1 MIKQKNIGELI
12 IISGTTCAGK
22 GSVIHKLLE
31 NHNDILLSTSY
42 TSRPKRENEIHG
54 KDYNFVKEDDFAI
67 KVAVGDIT
75 CFESYKVANGDIWM
89 YGYMKKDLYN
99 GCIMALNPKS
109 IEQLKQDGYK
119 VVSINLYIP
128 EYIRI
133 YRILKRKDNQGTKEI
148 IRRSKQDKL
157 EFKKYK
163 FDYKVKNRNLDKTV
177 DSILDI
183 ISKEL
188 TTIINHKGI
197 IAE

>member
-1 MIKQKNIGELI
+1 MERI
-12 IISGTTCAGK
+12 IFCITGLSGTGK
-22 GSVIHKLLE
+22 STVCNIINNKKKLKK
-31 NHNDILLSTSY
+31 ILQCT
-42 TSRPKRENEIHG
+42 TRPKRENEIHG

-75 CFESYKVANGDIWM
+75 CLELYKVANGDIWM

-99 GCIMALNPKS
+99 GCIMALNPTS

-133 YRILKRKDNQGTKEI
+133 YRILKRKDNQGIKEI

>member
-1 MIKQKNIGELI
+1 MERI
-12 IISGTTCAGK
+12 IFCITGLSGTGK
-22 GSVIHKLLE
+22 STVCNIINNKKKLKK
-31 NHNDILLSTSY
+31 ILQCT
-42 TSRPKRENEIHG
+42 TRPKRENEIHG
-54 KDYNFVKEDDFAI
+54 KDYNFIKEDDFAI

-128 EYIRI
+128 EYTRI
-133 YRILKRKDNQGTKEI
+133 YRILKRKDNQGIKEI
-148 IRRSKQDKL
+148 IRRSKQDRL

-163 FDYKVKNRNLDKTV
+163 FDYKIKNRNLDKTV

>member
-1 MIKQKNIGELI
+1 MERI
-12 IISGTTCAGK
+12 IFCITGLSGTGK
-22 GSVIHKLLE
+22 STVCNIINNKKKLKK
-31 NHNDILLSTSY
+31 ILQCT
-42 TSRPKRENEIHG
+42 TRPKRENEIHG

-99 GCIMALNPKS
+99 GCIMALNPTS

-133 YRILKRKDNQGTKEI
+133 YRILKRKDNQGIKEI

-188 TTIINHKGI
+188 NTIINHKGI
-197 IAE
+197 IEE

>member
-1 MIKQKNIGELI
+1 MERI
-12 IISGTTCAGK
+12 IFCITGLSGTGK
-22 GSVIHKLLE
+22 STVCNIINNKKKLKK
-31 NHNDILLSTSY
+31 ILQCT
-42 TSRPKRENEIHG
+42 TRPKRENEIHG

-99 GCIMALNPKS
+99 GCIMALNPTS

-133 YRILKRKDNQGTKEI
+133 YRILKRKDNQGIKEI

-183 ISKEL
+183 ISKKL

>member
-1 MIKQKNIGELI
+1 MERI
-12 IISGTTCAGK
+12 IFCITGLSGTGK
-22 GSVIHKLLE
+22 STVCNIINNKKKLKK
-31 NHNDILLSTSY
+31 ILQCT
-42 TSRPKRENEIHG
+42 TRPKRENEIHG

-89 YGYMKKDLYN
+89 YGYMKKDLYD
-99 GCIMALNPKS
+99 GCIMALNPTS

-133 YRILKRKDNQGTKEI
+133 YRILKRKDNQGIKEI

>member
-1 MIKQKNIGELI
+1 MKRI
-12 IISGTTCAGK
+12 IFCITGLSGTGK
-22 GSVIHKLLE
+22 STVCNIINNKKKLKK
-31 NHNDILLSTSY
+31 ILQCT
-42 TSRPKRENEIHG
+42 TRPKRENEIHG
-54 KDYNFVKEDDFAI
+54 KDYNFIKEDDFAI

-128 EYIRI
+128 EYTRI
-133 YRILKRKDNQGTKEI
+133 YRILKRKDNQGIKEI
-148 IRRSKQDKL
+148 IRRSKQDRL

-163 FDYKVKNRNLDKTV
+163 FDYKIKNRNLDKTV

>member
-1 MIKQKNIGELI
+1 MERI
-12 IISGTTCAGK
+12 IFCITGLSGTGK
-22 GSVIHKLLE
+22 STVCNIINNKKKLKK
-31 NHNDILLSTSY
+31 ILQCT
-42 TSRPKRENEIHG
+42 TRPKRENEIHG

-75 CFESYKVANGDIWM
+75 CLELYKVANGDIWM

-133 YRILKRKDNQGTKEI
+133 YRILKRKDNQGIKEI

>member
-1 MIKQKNIGELI
+1 MERI
-12 IISGTTCAGK
+12 IFCITGLSGTGK
-22 GSVIHKLLE
+22 STVCNIINNKKKLKK
-31 NHNDILLSTSY
+31 ILQCT
-42 TSRPKRENEIHG
+42 TRPKRENEIHG

-89 YGYMKKDLYN
+89 YGYVKKDLYN

-133 YRILKRKDNQGTKEI
+133 YRILKRKDNQGIKEI

>member
-1 MIKQKNIGELI
+1 M
-12 IISGTTCAGK
+12 
-22 GSVIHKLLE
+22 
-31 NHNDILLSTSY
+31 D
-42 TSRPKRENEIHG
+42 
-54 KDYNFVKEDDFAI
+54 
-67 KVAVGDIT
+67 
-75 CFESYKVANGDIWM
+75 
-89 YGYMKKDLYN
+89 
-99 GCIMALNPKS
+99 
-109 IEQLKQDGYK
+109 
-119 VVSINLYIP
+119 
-128 EYIRI
+128 IRI
-133 YRILKRKDNQGTKEI
+133 YRILKRKDNQGIKEI

>member
-1 MIKQKNIGELI
+1 MERI
-12 IISGTTCAGK
+12 IFCITGLSGTGK
-22 GSVIHKLLE
+22 STVCNIINNKKKLKK
-31 NHNDILLSTSY
+31 ILQCT
-42 TSRPKRENEIHG
+42 TRPKRENEIHG

-99 GCIMALNPKS
+99 GCIMALNPTS

-133 YRILKRKDNQGTKEI
+133 YRILKRKDNQGIKEI
-148 IRRSKQDKL
+148 IKRSKQDKL

>member
-1 MIKQKNIGELI
+1 MERI
-12 IISGTTCAGK
+12 IFCITGLSGTGK
-22 GSVIHKLLE
+22 STVCNIINNKKKLKK
-31 NHNDILLSTSY
+31 ILQCT
-42 TSRPKRENEIHG
+42 TRPKRENEIHG

-67 KVAVGDIT
+67 KVSVGDIT

-133 YRILKRKDNQGTKEI
+133 YRILKRKDNQGIKEI

>member
-1 MIKQKNIGELI
+1 MERI
-12 IISGTTCAGK
+12 IFCITGLSGTGK
-22 GSVIHKLLE
+22 STVCNIINNKKKLKK
-31 NHNDILLSTSY
+31 ILQCT
-42 TSRPKRENEIHG
+42 TRPKRENEIHG

-99 GCIMALNPKS
+99 GCIMALNPTS

-133 YRILKRKDNQGTKEI
+133 YRILKRKDNQGIKEI

-197 IAE
+197 IEE

>member
-1 MIKQKNIGELI
+1 MERI
-12 IISGTTCAGK
+12 IFCITGLSGTGK
-22 GSVIHKLLE
+22 STVCNIINNKKKLKK
-31 NHNDILLSTSY
+31 ILQCT
-42 TSRPKRENEIHG
+42 TRPKRENEVHG

-99 GCIMALNPKS
+99 GCIMALNPTS

-133 YRILKRKDNQGTKEI
+133 YRILKRKDNQGIKEI

>member
-1 MIKQKNIGELI
+1 MERI
-12 IISGTTCAGK
+12 IFCITGLSGTGK
-22 GSVIHKLLE
+22 STVCNIINNKKKLKK
-31 NHNDILLSTSY
+31 ILQCT
-42 TSRPKRENEIHG
+42 TRPKRENEIHG

-99 GCIMALNPKS
+99 GCIMALNPTS

-133 YRILKRKDNQGTKEI
+133 YRILKRKDNQGIKEI

-163 FDYKVKNRNLDKTV
+163 YDYKVKNRNLDKTV

>member
-1 MIKQKNIGELI
+1 MERI
-12 IISGTTCAGK
+12 IFCITGLSGTGK
-22 GSVIHKLLE
+22 STVCNIINNKKKLKK
-31 NHNDILLSTSY
+31 ILQCT
-42 TSRPKRENEIHG
+42 TRPKRENEIHG

-99 GCIMALNPKS
+99 GCIMALNPTS

-133 YRILKRKDNQGTKEI
+133 YRILKRKDNQGIKEI

-163 FDYKVKNRNLDKTV
+163 FDYKVKNRKLDKTV

>member
-1 MIKQKNIGELI
+1 MERI
-12 IISGTTCAGK
+12 IFCITGLSGTGK
-22 GSVIHKLLE
+22 STVCNIINNKKKLKK
-31 NHNDILLSTSY
+31 ILQCT
-42 TSRPKRENEIHG
+42 TRPKRENEIHG

-75 CFESYKVANGDIWM
+75 CFESYKVTNGDIWM

-99 GCIMALNPKS
+99 GCIMALNPTS

-133 YRILKRKDNQGTKEI
+133 YRILKRKDNQGIKEI

>member
-1 MIKQKNIGELI
+1 MERI
-12 IISGTTCAGK
+12 IFCITGLSGTGK
-22 GSVIHKLLE
+22 STVCNIINNKKKLKK
-31 NHNDILLSTSY
+31 ILQCT
-42 TSRPKRENEIHG
+42 TRPKRENEIHG

-89 YGYMKKDLYN
+89 YGYMKKDLYK
-99 GCIMALNPKS
+99 GCIMALNPTS

-133 YRILKRKDNQGTKEI
+133 YRILKRKDNQGIKEI

>member
-1 MIKQKNIGELI
+1 MERI
-12 IISGTTCAGK
+12 IFCITGLSGTGK
-22 GSVIHKLLE
+22 STVCNIINNKKKLKK
-31 NHNDILLSTSY
+31 ILQCT
-42 TSRPKRENEIHG
+42 TRPKRENEIHG

-99 GCIMALNPKS
+99 GCIMALNPTS

-133 YRILKRKDNQGTKEI
+133 YRILKRKDNQGIKEI

>member
-1 MIKQKNIGELI
+1 MERI
-12 IISGTTCAGK
+12 IFCITGLSGTGNSTVCNIINNK
-22 GSVIHKLLE
+22 KKLKK
-31 NHNDILLSTSY
+31 ILQCT
-42 TSRPKRENEIHG
+42 TRPKRENEIHG

-99 GCIMALNPKS
+99 GCIMALNPTS

-133 YRILKRKDNQGTKEI
+133 YRILKRKDNQGIKEI

>member
-1 MIKQKNIGELI
+1 MERI
-12 IISGTTCAGK
+12 IFCITGLSGTGK
-22 GSVIHKLLE
+22 STVCNIINNKKKLKK
-31 NHNDILLSTSY
+31 ILQCT
-42 TSRPKRENEIHG
+42 TRPKRENEIHG

-99 GCIMALNPKS
+99 GCIMALNPTS

-133 YRILKRKDNQGTKEI
+133 YRILKRKDNQGIKEI
-148 IRRSKQDKL
+148 IRRSRQDKL

>member
-1 MIKQKNIGELI
+1 MERI
-12 IISGTTCAGK
+12 IFCITGLSGTGK
-22 GSVIHKLLE
+22 STVCNIINNKKKLKK
-31 NHNDILLSTSY
+31 ILQCT
-42 TSRPKRENEIHG
+42 TRPKRENEIHG

-99 GCIMALNPKS
+99 GCIMALNPTS

-133 YRILKRKDNQGTKEI
+133 YRILKRKDNQGIKEI

-177 DSILDI
+177 NSILDI

>member
-1 MIKQKNIGELI
+1 MERI
-12 IISGTTCAGK
+12 IFCITGLSGTGK
-22 GSVIHKLLE
+22 STVCNIINNKKKLKK
-31 NHNDILLSTSY
+31 ILQCT
-42 TSRPKRENEIHG
+42 TRPKRENEIHG

-99 GCIMALNPKS
+99 GCIMALNPTS

-119 VVSINLYIP
+119 VVSINLDIP

-133 YRILKRKDNQGTKEI
+133 YRILKRKDNQGIKEI

>member
-1 MIKQKNIGELI
+1 MERI
-12 IISGTTCAGK
+12 IFCITGLSGTGK
-22 GSVIHKLLE
+22 STVCNIINNKKKLKK
-31 NHNDILLSTSY
+31 ILQCT
-42 TSRPKRENEIHG
+42 TRPKRENEIHG

-99 GCIMALNPKS
+99 GCIMALNPTS

-119 VVSINLYIP
+119 VVSINLYLP

-133 YRILKRKDNQGTKEI
+133 YRILKRKDNQGIKEI

>member
-1 MIKQKNIGELI
+1 MERI
-12 IISGTTCAGK
+12 IFCITGLSGTGK
-22 GSVIHKLLE
+22 STVCNIINNKKKLKK
-31 NHNDILLSTSY
+31 ILQCT
-42 TSRPKRENEIHG
+42 TRPKRENEIHG

-99 GCIMALNPKS
+99 GCIMALNPTS

-133 YRILKRKDNQGTKEI
+133 YRILKRKDNQGIKEI

-188 TTIINHKGI
+188 TTIINNKYKI
-197 IAE
+197 

>member
-1 MIKQKNIGELI
+1 MERI
-12 IISGTTCAGK
+12 IFCITGLSGTGK
-22 GSVIHKLLE
+22 STVCNIINNKKKLKK
-31 NHNDILLSTSY
+31 ILQCT
-42 TSRPKRENEIHG
+42 TRPKRENEIHG

-133 YRILKRKDNQGTKEI
+133 YRILKRKDNQGIKEI